1 MMSSNENVR
10 RSLEVGIKRFF
21 LPLAVTALICMIL
34 LGIGSQKS
42 GFHVDEIYTFGLS
55 NHPYSESDSIR
66 ISLADG
72 VPYNGE
78 EIWQDYTGVRES
90 GRFDYANV
98 FENQAHDVHPPLY
111 YLLIHTISSMF
122 PKLPV
127 LWVGL
132 LLNIPLACVVF
143 WQMVWIAHKIGMK
156 KRGAVLF
163 SMFYVLGAGFVD
175 YAVVFFRMYALLSVM
190 VNALVMVFLKFPAE
204 EKGNFRYYITLGF
217 ILLGGMMTQY
227 YFLIYAFFLCVV
239 YLVYLVVFRNWKK
252 IILSILTAMAAIGT
266 GILIFPASLDQIFG
280 GYRGREAIENA
291 RVGELGSHLW
301 NYLGQMSR
309 GIFGGF
315 FPAVLFIL
323 LCLVIVYVR
332 KKEYD
337 RNALRSN
344 LQWWC
349 LMVLPVCLYVV
360 VIAKIAPY
368 QTLRYVIAVMAPLYL
383 AMFNS
388 MVYLVPSRGKKY
400 VLLLAAVFF
409 VCGYRQGLENLYL
422 GDRDK
427 ISQVEAHSDAQGI
440 YLYKEDWKILSDY
453 PFLRYM
459 DNIIFWGQDD
469 WQEKISVD
477 YNCDTMIVYVTNCEE
492 LNQKEVLSQMMA
504 GNKMNSCK
512 KIFQS
517 GYTTAYY
524 LQCTGYDG

>member
-1 MMSSNENVR
+1 
-10 RSLEVGIKRFF
+10 
-21 LPLAVTALICMIL
+21 
-34 LGIGSQKS
+34 
-42 GFHVDEIYTFGLS
+42 
-55 NHPYSESDSIR
+55 
-66 ISLADG
+66 
-72 VPYNGE
+72 
-78 EIWQDYTGVRES
+78 
-90 GRFDYANV
+90 
-98 FENQAHDVHPPLY
+98 
-111 YLLIHTISSMF
+111 
-122 PKLPV
+122 
-127 LWVGL
+127 
-132 LLNIPLACVVF
+132 
-143 WQMVWIAHKIGMK
+143 
-156 KRGAVLF
+156 
-163 SMFYVLGAGFVD
+163 
-175 YAVVFFRMYALLSVM
+175 
-190 VNALVMVFLKFPAE
+190 
-204 EKGNFRYYITLGF
+204 
-217 ILLGGMMTQY
+217 
-227 YFLIYAFFLCVV
+227 
-239 YLVYLVVFRNWKK
+239 
-252 IILSILTAMAAIGT
+252 MAAIGT

-315 FPAVLFIL
+315 FPAVLFVL

-400 VLLLAAVFF
+400 VLLLAAVFL

-524 LQCTGYDG
+524 LQRTGYDG